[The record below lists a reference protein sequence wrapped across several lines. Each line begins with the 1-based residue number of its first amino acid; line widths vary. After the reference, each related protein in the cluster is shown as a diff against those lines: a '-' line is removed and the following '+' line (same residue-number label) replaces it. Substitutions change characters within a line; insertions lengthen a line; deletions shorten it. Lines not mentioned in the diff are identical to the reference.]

1 MARRDGNIAPGTYT
15 HRDGSTVV
23 VASGRAIYI
32 LNSDRT
38 STRRGLHVR
47 NDAGELVRVS
57 ELRSA

>member
-1 MARRDGNIAPGTYT
+1 MARREGNIAPGTYKHT
-15 HRDGSTVV
+15 DGTTVV

-47 NDAGELVRVS
+47 NDAGGLVRVRD
-57 ELRSA
+57 LRNV